1 MNENQQICFTD
12 STGKELFSLPDNGV
26 LCLFYGNG
34 DTHFSLCRFLDQS
47 HAEIDGVK
55 YCRPGICPE
64 DGTHQNQLCPGLT
77 ARGQN
82 NRRNLQ

>member
-26 LCLFYGNG
+26 LC
-34 DTHFSLCRFLDQS
+34 RFLDQS

-55 YCRPGICPE
+55 YAVQE
-64 DGTHQNQLCPGLT
+64 F
-77 ARGQN
+77 ARRMEHN
-82 NRRNLQ
+82 KISFAPA